1 LPTRAFTPPG
11 APIWIELYSRD
22 PEGSARFYSGLFG
35 WTTESSPDEQGRY
48 ISCSL
53 KGSVLAG
60 INPAD
65 VGSGS
70 PEGWL
75 VYLASPDAPA
85 TTAAAE
91 THGGEVLV
99 EPVEIGNLG
108 TMALVAD
115 PGDALVGV
123 WQPREH
129 RGTEIVDEVG
139 APVWHEVEAKRYESS
154 LAFYRNAFLWETR
167 TESDTPEFRYSVQ
180 MFEGRP
186 FAGILDA
193 DDVPPLDGPARWRV
207 YFQVA
212 DVDAS
217 CAAVLRLGGAVLT
230 GPEDTPYGRMAE
242 VADPSGAVFNVMEAA
257 EG

>member
-1 LPTRAFTPPG
+1 MPTRAFTPPG

-22 PEGSARFYSGLFG
+22 PEGSARFYAELFG
-35 WTTESSPDEQGRY
+35 WTTEPSADENGRY
-48 ISCSL
+48 TSCRL
-53 KGSVLAG
+53 KGSLLAG

-65 VGSGS
+65 IGAGS

-75 VYLASPDAPA
+75 VYLASPDACA
-85 TTAAAE
+85 TTAAAL
-91 THGGEVLV
+91 THGGELLI
-99 EPVEIGNLG
+99 EPLAIGTLG

-123 WQPREH
+123 WQPGDH
-129 RGTEIVDEVG
+129 RGTEIVDEDG
-139 APVWHEVEAKRYESS
+139 APVWHEVESKGYEAS

-167 TESDTPEFRYSVQ
+167 VESDTDDFRYSVQ

-186 FAGILDA
+186 YAGIFDA
-193 DDVPPLDGPARWRV
+193 GAVPPADGLSRWRV

-217 CAAVLRLGGAVLT
+217 CEAVVRLGGTVLSA
-230 GPEDTPYGRMAE
+230 PEDTPYGRMAE
-242 VADPSGAVFNVMEAA
+242 VADPSGAAFNVMDPA

>member
-1 LPTRAFTPPG
+1 MPARAFPPPG

-22 PEGSARFYSGLFG
+22 PEGSARFYSELFG
-35 WTTESSPDEQGRY
+35 WATQPSPDEQGRY
-48 ISCSL
+48 VTCRL
-53 KGSVLAG
+53 KGSLVAG

-91 THGGEVLV
+91 AHGGEVLV
-99 EPVEIGNLG
+99 EPLAIAPLG

-123 WQPREH
+123 WQPGEH
-129 RGTEIVDEVG
+129 HGTEIVDEDG
-139 APVWHEVEAKRYESS
+139 APVWHEVEAKRYEAS

-167 TESDTPEFRYSVQ
+167 VEGDTDDFRYSVQ
-180 MFEGRP
+180 MFEGLP
-186 FAGILDA
+186 YAGIMDA
-193 DDVPPLDGPARWRV
+193 DRLPPEDGLSRWRV
-207 YFQVA
+207 YFRVA

-217 CAAVLRLGGAVLT
+217 CAEVVRLGGAVLT
-230 GPEDTPYGRMAE
+230 APEDTPYGRLAE
-242 VADPSGAVFNVMEAA
+242 VADPSGAAFSLMKTP